1 MSNYKIISDSSSDIR
16 NISDVAF
23 ASVPLKISTAEKEFC
38 DDESLDLN
46 EMLSYLEKYK
56 GRSGSAC
63 PNTSEWLEAFEDCEN
78 IFCITITSS
87 LSGSYNSASSAAKE
101 YTEKHPDRN
110 VLVIDS
116 LSTGP
121 ECALIIEKL
130 KDLIT
135 SGKSFA
141 EISEEITEYKKHT
154 HLLFALESMHNL
166 ANNGR
171 VSPIV
176 AKLAGVLGI
185 RIVGKASDEG
195 TLEIINKSRG
205 VKKMLEDI
213 IENMKKMGCSGKVF
227 IHHCENIDAAKKIEE
242 LIKEN
247 FKNVVTK
254 ISSVGGL
261 CGFYAERGG
270 ILIGFEGK

>member
-1 MSNYKIISDSSSDIR
+1 M
-16 NISDVAF
+16 
-23 ASVPLKISTAEKEFC
+23 
-38 DDESLDLN
+38 
-46 EMLSYLEKYK
+46 
-56 GRSGSAC
+56 
-63 PNTSEWLEAFEDCEN
+63 
-78 IFCITITSS
+78 
-87 LSGSYNSASSAAKE
+87 
-101 YTEKHPDRN
+101 
-110 VLVIDS
+110 LVIDS

-130 KDLIT
+130 NDLIT

-141 EISEEITEYKKHT
+141 EISEEITESKKHT

-185 RIVGKASDEG
+185 RIVGKASDVG

-213 IENMKKMGCSGKVF
+213 IENMKKTGCSGKVL
-227 IHHCENIDAAKKIEE
+227 IHHCENIETAKKVEE

-247 FKNVVTK
+247 FKNVTTK

-270 ILIGFEGK
+270 LLIGFEGE

>member
-1 MSNYKIISDSSSDIR
+1 MLNFKIVSDSSSDVR
-16 NISDVAF
+16 EFDRAAF
-23 ASVPLKISTAEKEFC
+23 SSVPLKIRTDEKEFC
-38 DDESLDLN
+38 DDSTLDLP
-46 EMLSYLEKYK
+46 EMLSYLEKFK
-56 GRSGSAC
+56 GKSGSAC
-63 PNTSEWLEAFEDCEN
+63 PNTSEWLAAFDGCEN
-78 IFCITITSS
+78 VFCVTITSS
-87 LSGSYNSASSAAKE
+87 LSGSYNSAVAAAKE
-101 YTEKHPDRN
+101 YMQDENKH

-130 KDLIT
+130 GSLINE
-135 SGKSFA
+135 GKSFD
-141 EISEEITEYKKHT
+141 EISKEIMQYKEHT

-185 RIVGKASDEG
+185 RIVGKASDVG

-205 VKKMLEDI
+205 AKKMVEDI
-213 IENMKKMGCSGKVF
+213 IENMKKEGCRGRVR
-227 IHHCENIDAAKKIEE
+227 IHHCENPELAQKLKKLIEDSF
-242 LIKEN
+242 EN
-247 FKNVVTK
+247 TTVDIF
-254 ISSVGGL
+254 SVGGL

-270 ILIGFEGK
+270 VLIGYESK